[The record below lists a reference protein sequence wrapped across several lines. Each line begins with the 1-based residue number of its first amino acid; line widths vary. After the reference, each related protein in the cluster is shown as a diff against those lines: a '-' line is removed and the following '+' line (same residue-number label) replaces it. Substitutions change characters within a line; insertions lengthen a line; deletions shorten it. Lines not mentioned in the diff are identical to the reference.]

1 MNEGMLFL
9 HKIINLMQMSFLN
22 DLFIGLDATK
32 QEELQERLDLVE
44 HKIKFMDKVPVAC
57 LGVDNTSGYLLA
69 EEIALAGGMIEADP
83 LSAVFIIYYQPGKTL
98 TDLMRE
104 VPAVLN
110 ANWQAVQNNRIILLN
125 DDVERVRNAENAVAL
140 IEDIAEMLH
149 PGSFIFGHEG
159 DKWIRFGV

>member
-1 MNEGMLFL
+1 
-9 HKIINLMQMSFLN
+9 MSFLN

-44 HKIKFMDKVPVAC
+44 HKIKFMDKMPVAC
-57 LGVDNTSGYLLA
+57 LDANNNPNYLLS
-69 EEIALAGGMIEADP
+69 EEISASGGMVETDI

-104 VPAVLN
+104 VPSALN
-110 ANWQAVQNNRIILLN
+110 TDWQAVQNNRIILLN
-125 DDVERVRNAENAVAL
+125 DDVNRERTAENAVSL

-159 DKWIRFGV
+159 DKWIRFGA